1 MKFEI
6 TAATDFLTDILRNQN
21 SYKFSPDQ
29 LIVFRSAL
37 CHVMRLRYISHW
49 YPVNP
54 SKGSAYRCIRS
65 SKKKLDPFLEVAAN
79 YADIDLNVLRFLMP
93 GELTMWVDP
102 GNVSVRLYFNGSIFV
117 LYSQEQEWDALGLGD
132 NLIEKL
138 NMFRTCIND
147 DVSPISFDK
156 YKSNFIGF

>member
-1 MKFEI
+1 
-6 TAATDFLTDILRNQN
+6 
-21 SYKFSPDQ
+21 
-29 LIVFRSAL
+29 
-37 CHVMRLRYISHW
+37 
-49 YPVNP
+49 
-54 SKGSAYRCIRS
+54 
-65 SKKKLDPFLEVAAN
+65 LDPLLEVAAN

-117 LYSQEQEWDALGLGD
+117 LYSQDQEWDALGLGD

-156 YKSNFIGF
+156 YNSNYIGF